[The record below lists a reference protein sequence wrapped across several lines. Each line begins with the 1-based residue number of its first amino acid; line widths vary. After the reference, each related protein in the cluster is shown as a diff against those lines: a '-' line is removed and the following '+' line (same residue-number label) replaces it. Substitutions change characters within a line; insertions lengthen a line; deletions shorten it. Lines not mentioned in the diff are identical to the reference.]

1 MNSLHITQIERHII
15 LFSGV
20 EAQRRTPGGR
30 STEEL
35 GGSKLEGM
43 IGGHRGRGVGQR
55 ARWSSSGGQLRQSD
69 LAGGGGAGASGAA
82 SRGRHATAAAQVDEA
97 LGLGGVAVVEG
108 SVCEG
113 ENLVTDRQGRQ
124 AQPLW
129 RSDGGAAMENRG
141 SQSRRWRS
149 D

>member
-1 MNSLHITQIERHII
+1 M
-15 LFSGV
+15 
-20 EAQRRTPGGR
+20 
-30 STEEL
+30 
-35 GGSKLEGM
+35 
-43 IGGHRGRGVGQR
+43 GQR
-55 ARWSSSGGQLRQSD
+55 ARWSSSGEQLRQSD

-82 SRGRHATAAAQVDEA
+82 SRGHHATAAVQVDEA

-113 ENLVTDRQGRQ
+113 ENLVMDRQGWQ

-141 SQSRRWRS
+141 SQSRRQRS

>member
-1 MNSLHITQIERHII
+1 MNSLHITQIERHIV
-15 LFSGV
+15 LFGSV

-35 GGSKLEGM
+35 GGSKLEGR

-69 LAGGGGAGASGAA
+69 LAGGGGAGASSGA

-97 LGLGGVAVVEG
+97 LGLGGVAIVEG

-113 ENLVTDRQGRQ
+113 RT
-124 AQPLW
+124 W
-129 RSDGGAAMENRG
+129 
-141 SQSRRWRS
+141 
-149 D
+149 